1 MDLLTEREELRPFL
15 FGDAAAR
22 VLNGH
27 MQPRRAQRLVGR
39 RLARGVVRGRPVSV
53 VVPPGVMDDRRVEL
67 DVSVR
72 GEFGAVTDEVVEAG
86 LDHELVTDNV
96 VPGGMIDANTDR
108 HIGARLHKADHLIE
122 DGLDVKCLDWLNVA
136 RGGELGDTGDVPEH
150 LLHRVN
156 VRLEVRYTGFRRNA
170 LVVDR
175 VLELVPDREE
185 ARRQVADLMEHER
198 AEVSKVRLRTPLDL
212 SPLHFH
218 PLLLDRVPRR
228 RALGL

>member
-1 MDLLTEREELRPFL
+1 MRGMVRNEGRGR
-15 FGDAAAR
+15 
-22 VLNGH
+22 
-27 MQPRRAQRLVGR
+27 GR
-39 RLARGVVRGRPVSV
+39 RRDRAKSTLGQGGQGGQG
-53 VVPPGVMDDRRVEL
+53 PP
-67 DVSVR
+67 
-72 GEFGAVTDEVVEAG
+72 
-86 LDHELVTDNV
+86 
-96 VPGGMIDANTDR
+96 
-108 HIGARLHKADHLIE
+108 HLIE